1 MHERNKN
8 TEFLKS
14 RLVQQL
20 QRLFDNI
27 QLLAHGNTF
36 RKKKKRVMCINKAC
50 LMPNPIDISRDQ
62 WTKYVIY
69 FRRSMRT
76 SVSDRKKAMLIFSV
90 RIIKKIGGERK

>member
-1 MHERNKN
+1 
-8 TEFLKS
+8 
-14 RLVQQL
+14 
-20 QRLFDNI
+20 
-27 QLLAHGNTF
+27 
-36 RKKKKRVMCINKAC
+36 
-50 LMPNPIDISRDQ
+50 MPNPIDISRDQ